1 MNRFNVQ
8 IWIPEPFEFCG
19 EPIFVPRMDIDHSD
33 VVNEEQ
39 NGYLISLL
47 FNGKTKTSDIA
58 IFLADQQLSRG
69 PIARI
74 KLKKGV
80 PHGNYGYFC
89 SSEESAWSA
98 EQINRRVKLADK
110 MEAKGNR
117 WNEVKSDFSGLG
129 LRLDDFEDYFG
140 QIL

>member
-1 MNRFNVQ
+1 M
-8 IWIPEPFEFCG
+8 
-19 EPIFVPRMDIDHSD
+19 PRTVIGNSD
-33 VVNEEQ
+33 VVNEES
-39 NGYLISLL
+39 GYLISLL
-47 FNGKTKTSDIA
+47 FNGKTKTSEVV
-58 IFLADQQLSRG
+58 IFSADQPLSRG

-74 KLKKGV
+74 KLKKGI
-80 PHGNYGYFC
+80 PHGFYGYFC

>member
-1 MNRFNVQ
+1 L
-8 IWIPEPFEFCG
+8 E
-19 EPIFVPRMDIDHSD
+19 
-33 VVNEEQ
+33 NEEEH
-39 NGYLISLL
+39 GYLISLL
-47 FNGKTKTSDIA
+47 FNGKTKKSEVVL
-58 IFLADQQLSRG
+58 FPADQPLSNG

-74 KLKKGV
+74 KLNNGI

-89 SSEESAWSA
+89 SSKESAWSS
-98 EQINRRVKLADK
+98 EQINRRVKLAEK